1 MLHYSYILT
10 ANIVYKFYEVLFS
23 FKKKKNDG
31 STTNNFSAAD
41 IHIQYINP
49 LGWGSI
55 SHHNSIFP
63 PRRKEKIVTQKSH
76 PGQRGRIIK
85 KTKAAGRKGVSQAG
99 RRKNICIS
107 TLNIFS
113 VCCGSSVSDTGNH
126 ISLFFMST
134 LFTQPQDKFKAVHGF
149 L

>member
-23 FKKKKNDG
+23 LKKKNDG

-85 KTKAAGRKGVSQAG
+85 NKGGRKERCVTG

-134 LFTQPQDKFKAVHGF
+134 LFT
-149 L
+149 

>member
-10 ANIVYKFYEVLFS
+10 ANIVYKFFEVLFS

-85 KTKAAGRKGVSQAG
+85 NKGGRKERCVTGRQAQ
-99 RRKNICIS
+99 KHLYINIEYILCM
-107 TLNIFS
+107 LWEFS
-113 VCCGSSVSDTGNH
+113 LRYGKSHLS
-126 ISLFFMST
+126 FFH
-134 LFTQPQDKFKAVHGF
+134 VHSF
-149 L
+149 YLTPRQI